1 MQVQY
6 RWTDGNDEDFRRFY
20 SKTEDYYSSL
30 VGGIQNR
37 QAFVPYNLSQAITDV
52 IIAEA
57 EGRAAGCAGLK
68 EYSAE
73 DVEIKRVWV
82 EPEFRGRH
90 IAEEMINRLE
100 EKAKEQGFR
109 RLILQTRPA
118 MKGAVG
124 LYEKLGYRKIENYP
138 PYDRLDG
145 AVCYAK
151 ETASTVE

>member
-68 EYSAE
+68 EADIPSSVRTIDGTAFDGCEELRYIISHLP
-73 DVEIKRVWV
+73 EIT
-82 EPEFRGRH
+82 
-90 IAEEMINRLE
+90 IYALE
-100 EKAKEQGFR
+100 HN
-109 RLILQTRPA
+109 LIPVI
-118 MKGAVG
+118 G
-124 LYEKLGYRKIENYP
+124 E
-138 PYDRLDG
+138 YDEG
-145 AVCYAK
+145 GNG
-151 ETASTVE
+151 

>member
-37 QAFVPYNLSQAITDV
+37 QAFVPYKLSQAITDV

-73 DVEIKRVWV
+73 YRWL
-82 EPEFRGRH
+82 
-90 IAEEMINRLE
+90 MISYIGYL
-100 EKAKEQGFR
+100 
-109 RLILQTRPA
+109 
-118 MKGAVG
+118 AVAG
-124 LYEKLGYRKIENYP
+124 TNPLLVSSTAFMGYIMI
-138 PYDRLDG
+138 
-145 AVCYAK
+145 
-151 ETASTVE
+151 